1 MEFRQLRHFLA
12 VYEGGSYAN
21 AARELD
27 LTQQAISASVAK
39 LEDSLGATL
48 FDRDKMG
55 ARPTGAADRLV
66 TYARSLLQD
75 SVRAMDEIN
84 AYATGFAGEVRVGVA
99 LMPEKGAM
107 SRAIQKFQRTREDV
121 VLHLRSGLLADLQT
135 QLEEGALDFLI
146 GVPREYNAQNPK
158 IRLEDLFDNTVRVA
172 CSRSHPFVEKENI
185 TFEDLSHAS
194 WILPPPGSVYRD
206 YLFRSLTN
214 NGVSPPTSFLY
225 SDSFTVGADVLD
237 LGDHL
242 VISHEGMMQPFFD
255 AGIFKMLP
263 IELDALPVKACIA
276 YRAGAVTSEPAKVLI
291 ELIQDEIA
299 LNKAI

>member
-39 LEDSLGATL
+39 LEESLGATL
-48 FDRDKMG
+48 FDRDKAG
-55 ARPTGAADRLV
+55 ARPTEAAERLV
-66 TYARSLLQD
+66 SYARCLLQD
-75 SVRAMDEIN
+75 SARAAEEIN
-84 AYATGFAGEVRVGVA
+84 AFVTGHVGEVRVGVA

-107 SRAIQKFQRTREDV
+107 SRAIQKFQKSREDV
-121 VLHLRSGLLADLQT
+121 ILHLRSGLLSDLLVQLAD
-135 QLEEGALDFLI
+135 GGLDFVI
-146 GVPREYNAQNPK
+146 GVPRDFTSENPK
-158 IRLEDLFDNTVRVA
+158 IRLEDLFDNIIRVA
-172 CSRSHPFVEKENI
+172 CARSHPLASKNNV
-185 TFEDLSHAS
+185 TFEDISKSS
-194 WILPPPGSVYRD
+194 WILPPPGSVYKD
-206 YLFRSLTN
+206 FLFRALTN
-214 NGVSPPTSFLY
+214 QGVSPPTSFLY

-237 LGDHL
+237 QGDHL

-276 YRAGAVTSEPAKVLI
+276 YRAGAVITEPAKVLI
-291 ELIQDEIA
+291 KMLQDEIA
-299 LNKAI
+299 MGP